1 MEGIVVDATTK
12 QRIAT
17 VRITNTT
24 SKRLIFNNSRGEF
37 QLFATPGDTLIAER
51 EGFHSDTLVYI
62 DQKVLIFSLKRSV
75 IYIPEVKISARKS
88 PEELYKQAQEDYKR
102 AFGLAKPGSAF
113 SVGPTG
119 AGLNINTIYNLL
131 SKEAKN
137 ARRLTKLLEAE
148 YQQNVIDSKYT
159 PDLVR
164 NYTGLSG
171 DELKRFMQ
179 EYRPSYYFII
189 ASDEYELME
198 YIKNKYKLFKL
209 NPNLRHLPELPKIN
223 IDVSK

>member
-1 MEGIVVDATTK
+1 M
-12 QRIAT
+12 
-17 VRITNTT
+17 
-24 SKRLIFNNSRGEF
+24 
-37 QLFATPGDTLIAER
+37 
-51 EGFHSDTLVYI
+51 
-62 DQKVLIFSLKRSV
+62 
-75 IYIPEVKISARKS
+75 
-88 PEELYKQAQEDYKR
+88 
-102 AFGLAKPGSAF
+102 
-113 SVGPTG
+113 
-119 AGLNINTIYNLL
+119 
-131 SKEAKN
+131 
-137 ARRLTKLLEAE
+137 EAE